1 MRLTGAGAA
10 AIARALAMAIA
21 CAAAT
26 GTALLAIGCSSA
38 ATDAR
43 FEAADGRRSTLRVSS
58 FDGSRHAR
66 LAPAEGIA
74 ATGILQPRTAVTVGA
89 GQVLYLRYRTTL
101 AEAIVSVVDGD
112 GGEIGRYRLTAG
124 GGAPVH
130 RQLPLPAG
138 SLRGFRLWTG
148 EPVGTLDLT
157 AAGIAPARTGV
168 ALIDGVLHVG
178 VDAHLPP
185 GTTADAGGILDL
197 AVRLPAPRAA
207 PQPGRML
214 TVRSTFTPPATG
226 GTGEMLLSV
235 SDGGAGAERRAT
247 VAVALAAGER
257 SIHLHEAVLGFVPV
271 EVQTLGHAGGT
282 VRYLQ
287 VGRTAA
293 GAAPLPADLD
303 AILDYPQSAWRGAA
317 WEVFR
322 WNALP
327 EVLIFDTASY
337 AIQEELFRRLAYYVE
352 KAGFRGTVWSDR
364 ELGGRYGYNA
374 HDYAAA
380 DLARFFTEAGR
391 AGAPLNDRERWLRDF
406 LTAERVIRAAGQG
419 DPAGWQVGERG
430 GAVLSISRESSPAQR
445 ALLLR
450 HEAAHGVYF
459 VNAGYRAEIAVLW
472 QEIGEPARHAWR
484 SYLAALGYDTAWEDL
499 MRNEFQAYL
508 AHNGERTLGYY
519 FGELAPARIR
529 RRLPAE
535 QEAAAWFEAGAEAIR
550 IQHRR
555 VDHALQTAAGMRAGR
570 LATVSLR
577 R

>member
-1 MRLTGAGAA
+1 MRLTGAGGRAGAGA
-10 AIARALAMAIA
+10 AIARA
-21 CAAAT
+21 AAT
-26 GTALLAIGCSSA
+26 GAALLALGCSSA

-43 FEAADGRRSTLRVSS
+43 FDAADGRRSTLRVSS

-74 ATGILQPRTAVTVGA
+74 ATGILHPRTAVTVGA
-89 GQVLYLRYRTTL
+89 GQVLYLQYRTTL
-101 AEAIVSVVDGD
+101 AEATVSVVAED

-124 GGAPVH
+124 GGVPVH

-138 SLRGFRLWTG
+138 PLRGFRLWTG

-197 AVRLPAPRAA
+197 AVRLPAPHAA
-207 PQPGRML
+207 PQPGRTLM
-214 TVRSTFTPPATG
+214 VRSSFTPPATG
-226 GTGEMLLSV
+226 GTGELLLSV
-235 SDGGAGAERRAT
+235 SDGGGAGAERRAT
-247 VAVALAAGER
+247 VAVVLTAGER

-271 EVQTLGHAGGT
+271 EVQALGHAGGT

-303 AILDYPQSAWRGAA
+303 TIMAYPQSAWRGAA

-337 AIQEELFRRLAYYVE
+337 AIQEDLFRRLAYYVE

-364 ELGGRYGYNA
+364 ELDGRYGYNA

-391 AGAPLNDRERWLRDF
+391 AGVPLNDRERWLRDF
-406 LTAERVIRAAGQG
+406 LAAERVIRAAGQG
-419 DPAGWQVGERG
+419 DRTGWQVGERG
-430 GAVLSISRESSPAQR
+430 GAVLSISRESPPAQR

-459 VNAGYRAEIAVLW
+459 VDAGYRAEIAALW

-529 RRLPAE
+529 RKLPAE
-535 QEAAAWFEAGAEAIR
+535 QEASGWFEAGAEAIR
-550 IQHRR
+550 GQHRR
-555 VDHALQTAAGMRAGR
+555 VDRALQAAAGMRAGR

>member
-1 MRLTGAGAA
+1 MIVRMAALARAAALAGAA
-10 AIARALAMAIA
+10 
-21 CAAAT
+21 
-26 GTALLAIGCSSA
+26 LLALGCSSA

-43 FEAADGRRSTLRVSS
+43 FEAADGRRSALRVSS

-74 ATGILQPRTAVTVGA
+74 ATGMLHPRAAVTVGA
-89 GQVLYLRYRTTL
+89 GQVLYLQYRTTL
-101 AEAIVSVVDGD
+101 AQATVSVVDGD

-130 RQLPLPAG
+130 HQLPLPAG

-185 GTTADAGGILDL
+185 GTAADAGGLPDL
-197 AVRLPAPRAA
+197 AVRLPAPHAA

-214 TVRSTFTPPATG
+214 MVRSTFTPPATS
-226 GTGEMLLSV
+226 GTGELLLSV
-235 SDGGAGAERRAT
+235 SDGADAERRAT
-247 VAVALAAGER
+247 VAVALTAGER

-271 EVQTLGHAGGT
+271 EVQSLGHAGGT

-293 GAAPLPADLD
+293 GAAPLPADLET
-303 AILDYPQSAWRGAA
+303 ILAYPQSAWRGAA

-327 EVLIFDTASY
+327 KVLIFDTASY

-364 ELGGRYGYNA
+364 ELAGRYGYNA

-391 AGAPLNDRERWLRDF
+391 TGAPLNDRELWLRDF

-419 DPAGWQVGERG
+419 DPAGWQVGERV
-430 GAVLSISRESSPAQR
+430 GAVLSISRESPPAQR
-445 ALLLR
+445 ELLLR

-459 VNAGYRAEIAVLW
+459 VNAGYRDEIAALW

-508 AHNGERTLGYY
+508 AHNGARTLGYY

-535 QEAAAWFEAGAEAIR
+535 QEASAWFEAGAEAIR
-550 IQHRR
+550 EQHRR
-555 VDHALQTAAGMRAGR
+555 VDRALQAAAGMRAGR

-577 R
+577 